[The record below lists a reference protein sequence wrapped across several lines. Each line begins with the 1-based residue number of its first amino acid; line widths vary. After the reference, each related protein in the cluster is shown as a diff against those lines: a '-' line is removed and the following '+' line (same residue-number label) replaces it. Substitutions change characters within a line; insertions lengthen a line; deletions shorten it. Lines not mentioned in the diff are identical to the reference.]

1 MVTQRGRCENS
12 QSREGLRGQT
22 SLTKSVSIT
31 QPLSLCCFLGH
42 KEKVSKKLQGKGREI
57 GCFTYREQNF

>member
-1 MVTQRGRCENS
+1 MVMERSRYENS
-12 QSREGLRGQT
+12 AMREGLRGQT

-42 KEKVSKKLQGKGREI
+42 KEKVSEKLQGKGRETV
-57 GCFTYREQNF
+57 CFIYREQNF